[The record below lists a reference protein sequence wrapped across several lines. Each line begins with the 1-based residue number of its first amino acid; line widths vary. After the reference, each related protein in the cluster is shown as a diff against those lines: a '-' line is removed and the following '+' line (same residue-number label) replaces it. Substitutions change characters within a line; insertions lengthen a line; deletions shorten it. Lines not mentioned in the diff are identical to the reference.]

1 MNVSIFPDTSQLG
14 EYSGLPPILIAA
26 TSDEARLR
34 AVMAAEAGGFRIA
47 KVAIGDAAQ
56 RLEIQP
62 QASAIWIE
70 LDKDP
75 GAQLDFILDRVDAD
89 AVADRCPA
97 IVTAPLALIDRIMAR
112 VTCSSVELLVDPT
125 PADRI
130 GALALA
136 IARHSTRPR
145 LHDISSEPG
154 AIRLR
159 QLSDEVSRIAA
170 TLSRLSSGQ
179 GGRAIDAPPVS
190 NGAAPEVSPDMVRQV
205 IRARRLRARFFDE
218 ELFAD
223 PAWDMLLDLLQAE
236 IAQHRVPVSSLCIAA
251 AVPPTTALRWIK
263 AMTDVGLFNRR
274 ADPHD
279 GRRIFVELSPGASN
293 AMRRYFG
300 EVGQLPVV

>member
-1 MNVSIFPDTSQLG
+1 MEVSAYPDTSEFG
-14 EYSGLPPILIAA
+14 EYAGLPPILIAA
-26 TSDEARLR
+26 TSDEARSR
-34 AVMAAEAGGFRIA
+34 AVVTAEAGGYRAVTIP
-47 KVAIGDAAQ
+47 IGDAAQ

-70 LDKDP
+70 LDKDT
-75 GAQLDFILDRVDAD
+75 GVELDELLDQVQAD
-89 AVADRCPA
+89 AVADHCPA
-97 IVTAPLALIDRIMAR
+97 IIALPLQLIDRIMAR
-112 VTCSSVELLVDPT
+112 IADPSVELLVDPSI
-125 PADRI
+125 ADRV

-136 IARHSTRPR
+136 MARRGVGPR
-145 LHDISSEPG
+145 LNDISKEPS
-154 AIRLR
+154 AVRLR

-170 TLSRLSSGQ
+170 TLARLSVGPSVANVEKPQPATGE
-179 GGRAIDAPPVS
+179 APGVS
-190 NGAAPEVSPDMVRQV
+190 LDTVRQV
-205 IRARRLRARFFDE
+205 IRARRIRARFFDE

-263 AMTDVGLFNRR
+263 TMTDVGLFQRR

-279 GRRIFVELSPGASN
+279 GRRIFVELSPGASE

-300 EVGQLPVV
+300 EVGKLAVA